1 MEGKHP
7 EQTQLAKTA
16 GLKPSPQIEIVEK
29 EGRIYYVNVE
39 LPGVSVA
46 EIDVRI
52 SEGLLNLCTDREA
65 FTAGVCHKTDQL
77 FGEIVGTSQQL
88 SACLKSLE
96 EASSTDASV
105 LLCGETGTGKELFAR
120 AVHRYSARAQGNFV
134 AVDCTVLP
142 ESIVSSLLFGHEKG
156 SFSGADK
163 TFEGLIRQA
172 HRGTLFLD
180 EVGDLSPTL
189 QKAFLRVLQEHQFRP
204 IGNHFEVES
213 DFRLVAATN
222 RDLLQ
227 SVAHGQFRRDLF
239 YRLHCSLIELP
250 PLRSRTDDIQ
260 PLAVYYVDRLCQSH
274 GFCAKQL
281 TPDFIMSLCAYPWP
295 GNVRELINTLEQTLF
310 MAKQERT
317 LFARHLPQHIRVQVA
332 RSVFTS
338 RHLIDSSKSS
348 RPVDEQRSLPPLQD
362 FRSGVFS
369 MAEKY
374 YLASLVQ
381 HAGQNVSQACQLS
394 GLSRSR
400 LYSLLKKHRISLH

>member
-1 MEGKHP
+1 MEAKHP
-7 EQTQLAKTA
+7 EQTPLAKAT
-16 GLKPSPQIEIVEK
+16 GLKPSPMIDVIEK
-29 EGRIYYVNVE
+29 EGRLYVNVE
-39 LPGVSVA
+39 LPGVSAA

-65 FTAGVCHKTDQL
+65 IAAVVCHNTDQR
-77 FGEIVGTSQQL
+77 FGEIVGSSPQL
-88 SACLKSLE
+88 SACLKSLQ
-96 EASSTDASV
+96 EAASTDASV

-134 AVDCTVLP
+134 ALDCTVLP
-142 ESIVSSLLFGHEKG
+142 ESIVGSLLFGHEKG

-163 TFEGLIRQA
+163 TCEGLIRQA

-180 EVGDLSPTL
+180 EVGELSPTL
-189 QKAFLRVLQEHQFRP
+189 QKAFLRVLQEHRFRP
-204 IGNHFEVES
+204 IGNHTEVES

-227 SVAHGQFRRDLF
+227 SLAHGQFRRDLL
-239 YRLHCSLIELP
+239 YRLHSCLIELP

-260 PLAVYYVDRLCQSH
+260 PLAIYHVDRLCQSH

-281 TPDFIMSLCAYPWP
+281 TPDFIRSLCVYPWP

-310 MAKQERT
+310 MAKQET
-317 LFARHLPQHIRVQVA
+317 ILFARHLPQHIRIQVA
-332 RSVFTS
+332 RSVLKS
-338 RHLIDSSKSS
+338 RHVIDSSDSS
-348 RPVDEQRSLPPLQD
+348 RPAGAQRSLPPLQD

-369 MAEKY
+369 MAEKH